1 MALNFPSSPTVG
13 QVYTDSVSGFS
24 YEWDGT
30 VWKSYS
36 ASSSSNIKIID
47 DISGSFNG
55 STTTFPLRTNGI
67 SVTPASAQSLII
79 NLGGVV
85 QDPSDDYSISSSNI
99 VFSTAPEAGLTF
111 SGVSL
116 GPAVPINTIPNGTVT
131 DGSLTVSGILSAS
144 NSLYVNGDARVTGIL
159 TVGNSS
165 LTLNGNTNTINGVSI
180 NSGFVTATG
189 INASGIVT
197 ASAFY
202 VGGTPFSSGIG
213 IQSAGTTIGTGITT
227 LNFVGAANTFSVS
240 GSTATITIT
249 GNSAPVTKISN
260 ATFNPVA
267 FSTATININT
277 STSVGYAITGLS
289 PFQVITFDLASIG
302 GTLTSPAVQCGAAG
316 TVSGTISFTAAGVA
330 YTSGA
335 SQTIKFISGGDIV
348 TKNWDVIIEENPL
361 DATTALGW
369 DASAD
374 TYAYYTYGTS
384 TQIIGLGA
392 TTRDYKNLDVQSR
405 MRRCVINN
413 SGVVQYYLDAD
424 DSTKRSG
431 DWLRIVER
439 QGINADYT
447 GIHTEA
453 AHPGLRMGVSN
464 WSAGTYTLGQRV
476 IHNNSLWEC
485 VVASTTATPAA
496 GSVASDLSG
505 TAGMVMVEIPAFS
518 VRHTKSGNVH
528 TFQVG
533 LGTAVSGTG
542 YEVHPAFI
550 KSDGSYRSYIYMG
563 AYQGTGGT
571 TSGALS
577 SVSGVSN
584 VVNAT
589 RATFRT
595 AASGRGTGW
604 HQLSYYENAAAYL
617 LMVTEFDSVN
627 IQRRLGNGA
636 QDGSVYVVNTGLS
649 NGQGNKSQ
657 NNYTVGGAN
666 TNYISYRGLEN
677 IYGRAWQWADGFN
690 AGTTSTYLN
699 KNWTTWADDTST
711 NYTLVGTVAS
721 GSSSYQTD
729 FLNISNVLLPSAAS
743 GGSATTFIAD
753 GLWTSTG
760 WRVAFV
766 SGNTDLG
773 SLVGPFCL
781 NLSGASSVAAATVG
795 GRLSWAPV

>member
-1 MALNFPSSPTVG
+1 MSITKVQLVG
-13 QVYTDSVSGFS
+13 NVSTGASFAGIVS
-24 YEWDGT
+24 ATSFYGDG
-30 VWKSYS
+30 SNL
-36 ASSSSNIKIID
+36 SNI
-47 DISGSFNG
+47 ISG
-55 STTTFPLRTNGI
+55 
-67 SVTPASAQSLII
+67 V
-79 NLGGVV
+79 
-85 QDPSDDYSISSSNI
+85 
-99 VFSTAPEAGLTF
+99 
-111 SGVSL
+111 
-116 GPAVPINTIPNGTVT
+116 
-131 DGSLTVSGILSAS
+131 
-144 NSLYVNGDARVTGIL
+144 
-159 TVGNSS
+159 
-165 LTLNGNTNTINGVSI
+165 
-180 NSGFVTATG
+180 
-189 INASGIVT
+189 
-197 ASAFY
+197 
-202 VGGTPFSSGIG
+202 G
-213 IQSAGTTIGTGITT
+213 IQSGGTTIGTGITT

-249 GNSAPVTKISN
+249 GNSAPVTKIST

-289 PFQVITFDLASIG
+289 PFQVITFDLASTG
-302 GTLTSPAVQCGAAG
+302 GTLTSPAVQCGTAG
-316 TVSGTISFTAAGVA
+316 TVSGTISFTAAGTA
-330 YTSGA
+330 YTTGSPA
-335 SQTIKFISGGDIV
+335 SQIIRFISGGDIV
-348 TKNWDVIIEENPL
+348 TKNWDIIIEENPL
-361 DATTALGW
+361 DATTTIGW

-405 MRRCVINN
+405 MRRCVI
-413 SGVVQYYLDAD
+413 STGGTVQYYLDAD
-424 DSTKRSG
+424 DSTNKSG

-439 QGINADYT
+439 QGLDNAGVSTHYT

-453 AHPGLRMGVSN
+453 AHPGLRLGVSS

-476 IHNNSLWEC
+476 IHNGSLWEC
-485 VVASTTATPAA
+485 VVSSTTATPAA
-496 GSVASDLSG
+496 GAVASDLSG

-533 LGTAVSGTG
+533 LGTTVSGTG

-550 KSDGSYRSYIYMG
+550 KSDNSYRTHIYLG

-584 VVNAT
+584 VVSAT

-627 IQRRLGNGA
+627 IQRRLGNGSMS
-636 QDGSVYVVNTGLS
+636 GSVYVVNTGLS
-649 NGQGNKSQ
+649 NGRGNKSQ
-657 NNYTVGGAN
+657 NATSGGS
-666 TNYISYRGLEN
+666 TSDYISYRGLEN

-690 AGTTSTYLN
+690 ANTTSAYLN

-721 GSSSYQTD
+721 GSGSYQTD
-729 FLNISNVLLPSAAS
+729 FLNISNVLLPSTAS

-766 SGNTDLG
+766 GGADDG
-773 SLVGPFCL
+773 SLGGPFCL
-781 NLSGASSVAAATVG
+781 NLSVTSSLAYASLG
-795 GRLSWAPV
+795 GRLSWSPV